1 MSESRVANGVS
12 LPHPDAVLEML
23 DTAATSGAIC
33 ALLTPAM
40 KGKLREMEPG
50 QVLLVRVDD
59 PSAWVDVQAWCS
71 LTGNVLQATREEGGV
86 ISFYI
91 KKKEDMQSNG

>member
-1 MSESRVANGVS
+1 MNRSPVMNDST
-12 LPHPDAVLEML
+12 LPRADAVLEML
-23 DTAATSGAIC
+23 HTAETSGAIC
-33 ALLTPAM
+33 ALLAPTM
-40 KGKLREMEPG
+40 KARLRELEPG

-59 PSAWVDVQAWCS
+59 PSAYLDVQAWCS
-71 LTGNVLQATREEGGV
+71 LTGNRLQATYEEGGI